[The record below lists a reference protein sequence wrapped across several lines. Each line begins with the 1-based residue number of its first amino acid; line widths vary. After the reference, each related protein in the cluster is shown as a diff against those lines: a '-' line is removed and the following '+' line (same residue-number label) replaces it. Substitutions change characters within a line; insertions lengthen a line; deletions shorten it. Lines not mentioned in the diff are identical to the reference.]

1 MKKRHEQKLV
11 ILSLALLALFNM
23 PFILMWEKT
32 NEVLGFPVIYIYIFS
47 VWMLSVF
54 VSVFIIQR
62 YGQLF
67 LHIDL
72 LVGVLVCPLC
82 GSALE

>member
-23 PFILMWEKT
+23 PFILMWDKT

-47 VWMLSVF
+47 LWVF
-54 VSVFIIQR
+54 SIVVSYIIIQR
-62 YGQLF
+62 YGK
-67 LHIDL
+67 
-72 LVGVLVCPLC
+72 
-82 GSALE
+82 

>member
-23 PFILMWEKT
+23 PFILMWD
-32 NEVLGFPVIYIYIFS
+32 NADEVLGFPVIYIYIFS
-47 VWMLSVF
+47 VWMLSVL

-62 YGQLF
+62 YGK
-67 LHIDL
+67 
-72 LVGVLVCPLC
+72 
-82 GSALE
+82 